1 MAPRL
6 TWSSLVPGIVA
17 ILLIAV
23 ATIALLVYG
32 SVGRISGEKTRLH
45 VVTNSARGVMPGTE
59 VWLAGQ
65 KVGVVEEIGFRPPS
79 SDTLSRVVITM
90 DVREE
95 DAAQIRKN
103 SDVRVRAGANLVGPI
118 VVYVSAGTPDSP
130 PAMDGDT
137 LFAAAQ
143 SDVRDAVG
151 RLGEATKEFGPLMND
166 ARAVVTSVRDPNGTI
181 GALMRR
187 GSGNQ
192 MAELRSQ
199 VVALTT
205 RFGGTSATTGEGTL
219 MTTARSALARADSI
233 RVLLRS
239 ERSTLGRFRRDT
251 TLGRTVADVR
261 DELAALRARMEE
273 SPGTLGRFASDSAIQ
288 RALADAQT
296 EMALLSEDVR
306 KRPLRYL
313 AF

>member
-6 TWSSLVPGIVA
+6 TWSELIPGIVA
-17 ILLIAV
+17 IALIVA

-32 SVGRISGEKTRLH
+32 SVGRISGEKMRLY
-45 VVTNSARGVMPGTE
+45 VVTNSARGVMAGTE

-65 KVGVVEEIGFRPPS
+65 KVGVVEDIGFRPPS

-95 DAAQIRKN
+95 DAEQIRKN
-103 SDVRVRAGANLVGPI
+103 SDVRVRAGANVVGPI
-118 VVYVSAGTPDSP
+118 VVYVSAGTPESP
-130 PAMDGDT
+130 RATDGDT

-143 SDVRDAVG
+143 SDMQDAMS
-151 RLGEATKEFGPLMND
+151 RLGDVTKEFGPLMSD
-166 ARAVVTSVRDPNGTI
+166 GRAVMANVRDPKGTI
-181 GALMRR
+181 GAFMRGGTR
-187 GSGNQ
+187 HE
-192 MAELRSQ
+192 MAELKTQ
-199 VVALTT
+199 ITT
-205 RFGGTSATTGEGTL
+205 LQTRLGGTSAARSAL
-219 MTTARSALARADSI
+219 MATARSALARVDSI
-233 RVLLRS
+233 RVLLAS

-261 DELAALRARMEE
+261 DELAALRARFAKN
-273 SPGTLGRFASDSAIQ
+273 PGTLGRFASDSAVQ
-288 RALADAQT
+288 RALADAQA

-306 KRPLRYL
+306 KRPLRYI

>member
-32 SVGRISGEKTRLH
+32 SIGRISGAKTRLH

-90 DVREE
+90 NVREE

-118 VVYVSAGTPDSP
+118 VVYLSAGTPESP
-130 PAMDGDT
+130 RAMDGDT

-143 SDVRDAVG
+143 SDVQDAMG
-151 RLGEATKEFGPLMND
+151 RLGEATTEFGPLMND
-166 ARAVVTSVRDPNGTI
+166 ARAVVASVRDPNGTI
-181 GALMRR
+181 GAFMR
-187 GSGNQ
+187 GGAGNQ
-192 MAELRSQ
+192 MAELRAQ
-199 VVALTT
+199 ATALETQ
-205 RFGGTSATTGEGTL
+205 FGGTSPATGGGAL
-219 MTTARSALARADSI
+219 MTTARSALARVDSI

-251 TLGRTVADVR
+251 TLGRTVAHVR

-273 SPGTLGRFASDSAIQ
+273 NPGTVGRFASDSAIQ

-296 EMALLSEDVR
+296 EMALLSKDVR
-306 KRPLRYL
+306 KRPLRYI